1 MLRRFARACATTTT
15 ASARRGYAR
24 GARAPPPP
32 IRAVSDVWEE
42 VIDERSGRHYWWNV
56 DTDETTEV
64 GAPKPTTYSALD
76 PSMPAPAPGAGARA
90 PPPSAYDQQQGSG
103 GGFASGFGGMI
114 AQGAAWGMG
123 SSLGHRA
130 IGGIFGGGTYGGGA
144 SSGADGLGGGAA
156 PQPPVF
162 GESSSEFDDI
172 DDGDGGGLFDF
183 FSED

>member
-1 MLRRFARACATTTT
+1 
-15 ASARRGYAR
+15 
-24 GARAPPPP
+24 
-32 IRAVSDVWEE
+32 
-42 VIDERSGRHYWWNV
+42 
-56 DTDETTEV
+56 
-64 GAPKPTTYSALD
+64 
-76 PSMPAPAPGAGARA
+76 MPAPAPGTGARA

-130 IGGIFGGGTYGGGA
+130 IGGIFGGGAYGGGV
-144 SSGADGLGGGAA
+144 GGGAA